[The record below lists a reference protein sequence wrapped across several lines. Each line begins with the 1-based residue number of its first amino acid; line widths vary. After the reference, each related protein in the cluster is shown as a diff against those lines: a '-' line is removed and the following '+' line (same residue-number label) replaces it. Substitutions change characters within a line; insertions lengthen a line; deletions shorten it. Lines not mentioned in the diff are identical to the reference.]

1 MILKLEKYV
10 NQAEDRLN
18 NNQTVEEQLAIIAEI
33 VSDALGG
40 LITKSEIVEF
50 GYEMAIVE
58 LKRSENS
65 NVIPLGKIKKGL
77 YRERA
82 LLFKVICDQVGL
94 PVTLGKTQKLD
105 HHFLGV
111 DSNKGLSHEFPSK
124 RSFYE

>member
-1 MILKLEKYV
+1 MILKLQKYV
-10 NQAEDRLN
+10 NQAEDRLD

-58 LKRSENS
+58 LKRSQNS

-82 LLFKVICDQVGL
+82 LLFKIICDQVGL
-94 PVTLGKTQKLD
+94 PVTLGKALPL
-105 HHFLGV
+105 FAIFCELV
-111 DSNKGLSHEFPSK
+111 AIREF
-124 RSFYE
+124 